1 MWTYY
6 LPQSK
11 WSQIQSAAYKQEHRS
26 NNKTEQVP
34 LATTKIIHK
43 SLCWVQIKLF
53 ISAERKKGSR
63 ALLIWIWMNCAS
75 DECDYEKLTKTP
87 KNMVS

>member
-11 WSQIQSAAYKQEHRS
+11 WSQIQSAAYKQEHSS
-26 NNKTEQVP
+26 NNKTEQVL

-53 ISAERKKGSR
+53 ISAERKGLR
-63 ALLIWIWMNCAS
+63 HF
-75 DECDYEKLTKTP
+75 
-87 KNMVS
+87 